1 MSHDEI
7 FVAIGAV
14 HCVGTGGYFS
24 VASFGL
30 FAGLTGVVL
39 VHVIA
44 VSPTVILVEVM
55 SNIWSTGVVAVAVVT
70 PIAITVDVAAVVAG
84 AT

>member
-1 MSHDEI
+1 M
-7 FVAIGAV
+7 
-14 HCVGTGGYFS
+14 

-30 FAGLTGVVL
+30 FAGLTGMVL

-44 VSPTVILVEVM
+44 VSPTVIFVEVM

-84 AT
+84 AAKLASASKVC